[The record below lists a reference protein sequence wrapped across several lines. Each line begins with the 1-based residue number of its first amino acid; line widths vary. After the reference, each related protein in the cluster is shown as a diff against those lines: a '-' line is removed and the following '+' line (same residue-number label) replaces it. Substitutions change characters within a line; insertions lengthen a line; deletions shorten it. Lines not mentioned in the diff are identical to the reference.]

1 MASRLTVIGYCLLV
15 IGMASCSDFDDYN
28 KAGVDAVASANQTLW
43 QNISQEPRLSDFKA
57 LLQRAGFGGRLDT
70 TQYYTVWAP
79 LNGTFDPAVY
89 QGMTN
94 QALLKQFVENHIARY
109 SHNATGQMDER
120 VMMLNEKTY
129 SFSGNKSY
137 TFDGRPVSTP
147 NVPSNNGVLH
157 YLDGAALYYPSLYEF
172 INDTDL
178 SGAYGIDSLRNFY
191 KRYEM
196 TYLDEKASVL
206 GPIVN
211 GMQTYVDS
219 VMITT
224 NSLWSSLNAKINVE
238 DSSYT
243 YLMPTNEAW
252 LKQYEKIE
260 SCFNYAPVTTAQLFV
275 TSGGSTKID
284 DKVNAVINLT
294 APKDEKYWRDS
305 LTNHAMTT
313 TLVYSNNDIY
323 NRWLNGNPTAYGSD
337 TLRSTSFIKLSNP
350 QDILAAT
357 TATVPMSNG
366 TAHIIDSF
374 AMLPWETYMPERR
387 YSATNSRNQANITSG
402 GSYTRVEVIN
412 PSPDKVQLEDGAT
425 SFTYAW
431 MEPTGGSQYVK
442 PELTLYLRNV
452 LSTTYDLYC
461 VFVPENVDPQKADV
475 VTNPNLVV
483 FTLSY
488 CDAEGKLQEK
498 TFLNEDSVHMAYIMD
513 TFNLKDTQTNRNTI
527 RAFENDTSRVDTL
540 YIGEFT
546 FPVCYYGLDS
556 EESDAYCPNIKIS
569 TPFSPFTAALRNA
582 FSRDLRIAAIILK
595 PKELVDYEN
604 NNNKR

>member
-1 MASRLTVIGYCLLV
+1 MKKMKYTGITMMAIGLLC
-15 IGMASCSDFDDYN
+15 ATSCSDFDDYN
-28 KAGVDAVASANQTLW
+28 KVEADAVASANQTLW

-57 LLQRAGFGGRLDT
+57 LLQRAGFSGRLDT

-79 LNGTFDPAVY
+79 LNGTFDASIY
-89 QGMTN
+89 QNMSDK
-94 QALLKQFVENHIARY
+94 ALLKQFVENHIARY
-109 SHNATGQMDER
+109 SHNATGAMNEQ

-129 SFSGNKSY
+129 SFSGQQPY
-137 TFDGRPVSTP
+137 TFSGRPVSTP
-147 NVPSNNGVLH
+147 NVPSINGVMH

-172 INDTDL
+172 ITDTDL
-178 SGAYGIDSLRNFY
+178 SGVYGIDSLRNLY

-224 NSLWSSLNAKINVE
+224 NTLWTDLNARIQVE

-252 LKQYEKIE
+252 QKQYEKIQ
-260 SCFNYAPVTTAQLFV
+260 SCFNYTPVTTAQLFV
-275 TSGGSTKID
+275 TTGGSTKID
-284 DKVNAVINLT
+284 DKNNAVLNLT
-294 APKDEKYWRDS
+294 SPKDEKYWRDS
-305 LTNHAMTT
+305 LTNRAMTT
-313 TLVYSNNDIY
+313 TLIYSNNDIY
-323 NRWLNGNPTAYGSD
+323 NRWLQGTPTAYGSD

-357 TATVPMSNG
+357 TATIPMSNG
-366 TAHIIDSF
+366 TAHIINSF

-387 YSATNSRNQANITSG
+387 ISATNSRNQANITSG

-452 LSTTYDLYC
+452 LSTTYDFYC
-461 VFVPENVDPQKADV
+461 VFVPENVDPLKADV
-475 VTNPNLVV
+475 VTNPNLVN

-488 CDAEGKLQEK
+488 CDADGNLQEK
-498 TFLNEDSVHMAYIMD
+498 MFLNEDSVHMAYLMD

-582 FSRDLRIAAIILK
+582 YSRDLRIAAIILK
-595 PKELVDYEN
+595 PKELVEYEN
-604 NNNKR
+604 NKR

>member
-1 MASRLTVIGYCLLV
+1 
-15 IGMASCSDFDDYN
+15 MASCSDFDDYN
-28 KAGVDAVASANQTLW
+28 KAGVDIVASANQTLW

-57 LLQRAGFGGRLDT
+57 LLQRAGFDGRLDT

-89 QGMTN
+89 QNMSDN
-94 QALLKQFVENHIARY
+94 ALLKQFVENHIARY
-109 SHNATGQMDER
+109 SHNASGVMDER

-129 SFSGNKSY
+129 SFSGSQSY
-137 TFDGRPVSTP
+137 TFDGRPVSTA

-178 SGAYGIDSLRNFY
+178 SGAYGIDLLRNYY

-224 NSLWSSLNAKINVE
+224 NSLWYDLNAKINVE

-252 LKQYEKIE
+252 TKQYEKIK
-260 SCFNYAPVTTAQLFV
+260 SCFNYVPVTTAQLFV
-275 TSGGSTKID
+275 TSSGSTKID
-284 DKVNAVINLT
+284 DKNNAVRSL
-294 APKDEKYWRDS
+294 EKPELWSDS
-305 LTNHAMTT
+305 LTSLAMTT
-313 TLVYSNNDIY
+313 TLVYSDNDIY
-323 NRWLNGNPTAYGSD
+323 NRWLKGTPTSYGSD
-337 TLRSTSFIKLSNP
+337 TLRSTSYVKLSNP

-402 GSYTRVEVIN
+402 GSYTRVEVIA
-412 PSPDKVQLEDGAT
+412 PSPDKVQLENGAT

-488 CDAEGKLQEK
+488 CDADGNLQEK
-498 TFLNEDSVHMAYIMD
+498 TFLNEDPDHMAYMME

-527 RAFENDTSRVDTL
+527 RAFENDTARVDTL

-556 EESDAYCPNIKIS
+556 DESDAYCPNIKIS

-582 FSRDLRIAAIILK
+582 YSRDLRIAAIILK
-595 PKELVDYEN
+595 PKELVEYEN
-604 NNNKR
+604 NKQ